1 MWRSIISATVL
12 VITNDH
18 DEHADAVIEELDRR
32 EVPVF
37 RFHPEEF
44 PGTSSISMQIC
55 NGRID
60 GELRNA
66 RQRVTLDD
74 ICAAWYRRSRG
85 TFAALPSLNVTHGD
99 LENFVQVQRDMTL
112 SGLFAGLQTLWVGQP
127 LTLRRA
133 EVKALQLAL
142 ASKAGLTTPATLIS
156 NDPERAAAFVA
167 ALGDDDCAVKPLIAT
182 RVDGADGAR
191 LPLTTILPR
200 GHALDAVAVAPNIFQ
215 PYIEKAYELRCVVM
229 GEQIFTAKLD
239 SQAHASTRTDWRAG
253 AVEDEEI
260 RWEVSDLPEGVQ
272 AALHRLM
279 RSFDINFASI
289 DLIVTPDGDFVFLDL
304 NPNGQW
310 LWLEEEL
317 GLPLVAGMAD
327 LLTSEYIPAMDS
339 PAPDSAALDSA
350 ARGAASAVSLSRLEP
365 AHGA

>member
-1 MWRSIISATVL
+1 VL

-32 EVPVF
+32 AVPVF

-44 PGTSSISMQIC
+44 TDAASISMEIC

-60 GELRNA
+60 GEIRNA
-66 RQRVTLDD
+66 RQRVAFHD
-74 ICAAWYRRSRG
+74 ICAAWYRRSRAL
-85 TFAALPSLNVTHGD
+85 FAPLPSLNLLYGD
-99 LENFVQVQRDMTL
+99 VENFVRVQSSATL

-127 LTLRRA
+127 SKLRQA
-133 EVKALQLAL
+133 EVKAVQLAE
-142 ASKAGLTTPATLIS
+142 AGKAGLTTPRTLIS
-156 NDPERAAAFVA
+156 NDPERATVFVE
-167 ALGDDDCAVKPLIAT
+167 ALGDTDCAIKPLIAT
-182 RVDGADGAR
+182 RVDGEEGAR

-200 GHALDAVAVAPNIFQ
+200 GHALDSVALSPSVFQ

-229 GEQIFTAKLD
+229 GERIFTAKLD
-239 SQAHASTRTDWRAG
+239 SQAHASTRTDWRAANVENE
-253 AVEDEEI
+253 AVGH
-260 RWEVSDLPEGVQ
+260 EVFNLPERVQ
-272 AALHRLM
+272 AGLHRLM
-279 RSFDINFASI
+279 RSFGINFASI
-289 DLIVTPDGDFVFLDL
+289 DMIVTPEGEFVFLDL

-327 LLTSEYIPAMDS
+327 LLTREYS
-339 PAPDSAALDSA
+339 PATE
-350 ARGAASAVSLSRLEP
+350 AASAVPLHRFEP